1 MVPELQKNSLKNFS
15 VLITGGGSGIG
26 KAAALSF
33 KQAGA
38 KVVIA
43 GRDLKKLKVA
53 SKEIGVDFFQVKV
66 EDIKSVK
73 KLVSQVVKKN
83 KAIDVLINCAGVYGP
98 IGKFAGNNI
107 KEWQEA
113 LAINLLG
120 TANMCHAVLPVMLK
134 KGRGKIINLSGGGA
148 VQPFEN
154 FSAYATSKAA
164 VVRLTENLAVE
175 YKNSGIQINA
185 IAPGAINT
193 KFLERVLKA
202 GPNLAG
208 ETFYKKSIEQKKSGG
223 DSVLAATNL
232 MLFLCMPKN
241 QITGKLIAAK
251 WDNWPHFTS
260 ALNNTN
266 QYTLRRVDN
275 KYFKEI

>member
-1 MVPELQKNSLKNFS
+1 MAQELQKNSLKNFS

-26 KAAALSF
+26 KAAALAF
-33 KQAGA
+33 KQAGSR
-38 KVVIA
+38 VVIA
-43 GRDLKKLKVA
+43 GRDLKKLKAA

-73 KLVSQVVKKN
+73 NFVGKTAKKN

-113 LAINLLG
+113 IAINLLG
-120 TANMCHAVLPVMLK
+120 TANMCHEVLPVMLK
-134 KGRGKIINLSGGGA
+134 RGKGKIINLSGGGA

-164 VVRLTENLAVE
+164 VVRLTENLAAE
-175 YKNSGIQINA
+175 YKDSNIQINA

-193 KFLERVLKA
+193 KFLEQVLKA
-202 GPNLAG
+202 GPGLAG
-208 ETFYKKSIEQKKSGG
+208 EAFYKKSLQQKTSGG
-223 DSVLAATNL
+223 DSVEAATNV
-232 MLFLCMPKN
+232 MLFLCQLENK
-241 QITGKLIAAK
+241 ITGKLIAAK
-251 WDNWPHFTS
+251 WDEWDEFTS
-260 ALNNTN
+260 QINDTN
-266 QYTLRRVDN
+266 QYTLRRIDN
-275 KYFKEI
+275 KYYKEV